1 MKGLVVVALLPAA
14 LALDIGVAAARRP
27 APRVV
32 CLAAKNPG
40 KGFGRAAEADAPAA
54 APSRAS
60 GGGVDAAAEAVA
72 AEARGRRALEAM
84 RKSAGSPAPTPR
96 DAFQSSLTE
105 AELTP
110 EDPTAGVMP
119 QAVSDRMLARVVPFA
134 ALPVGGA
141 FLAFV
146 GFWFANTQLD
156 LDITPQIV
164 AYTTQALFL
173 LGFGGITYGV
183 MSTSWDEADEGSGL
197 GLDEAKSNWVK
208 MWGSDDPAAPNFKGR
223 DADP

>member
-1 MKGLVVVALLPAA
+1 
-14 LALDIGVAAARRP
+14 
-27 APRVV
+27 
-32 CLAAKNPG
+32 
-40 KGFGRAAEADAPAA
+40 
-54 APSRAS
+54 
-60 GGGVDAAAEAVA
+60 
-72 AEARGRRALEAM
+72 
-84 RKSAGSPAPTPR
+84 
-96 DAFQSSLTE
+96 
-105 AELTP
+105 
-110 EDPTAGVMP
+110 MP
-119 QAVSDRMLARVVPFA
+119 QAVSARMLARVVPFA

-208 MWGSDDPAAPNFKGR
+208 MWGSDDPAAPNFKGNPE
-223 DADP
+223 DK

>member
-1 MKGLVVVALLPAA
+1 M
-14 LALDIGVAAARRP
+14 
-27 APRVV
+27 
-32 CLAAKNPG
+32 
-40 KGFGRAAEADAPAA
+40 
-54 APSRAS
+54 
-60 GGGVDAAAEAVA
+60 A
-72 AEARGRRALEAM
+72 AEARGRRALEEM
-84 RKSAGSPAPTPR
+84 RRSAGSPAPTPR

>member
-1 MKGLVVVALLPAA
+1 MIVALLPAA
-14 LALDIGVAAARRP
+14 LALASASRRAPAGAAR
-27 APRVV
+27 V
-32 CLAAKNPG
+32 CLAAKIGQGLWACGGN
-40 KGFGRAAEADAPAA
+40 
-54 APSRAS
+54 AS
-60 GGGVDAAAEAVA
+60 HSNTNLRRQRPAEAVA
-72 AEARGRRALEAM
+72 AEARGRRALEEMPGA
-84 RKSAGSPAPTPR
+84 RAARRPRRATRSRLAHRGGAPPG
-96 DAFQSSLTE
+96 
-105 AELTP
+105 
-110 EDPTAGVMP
+110 PTAMP

>member
-1 MKGLVVVALLPAA
+1 MKVFVIVALLPAA
-14 LALDIGVAAARRP
+14 LALDFGVAAARRP

-40 KGFGRAAEADAPAA
+40 KGFGRAAVTPATA
-54 APSRAS
+54 TPTS
-60 GGGVDAAAEAVA
+60 GGVDAAAEAVA

-183 MSTSWDEADEGSGL
+183 MSTSWDENEEGSAL
-197 GLDEAKSNWVK
+197 GAEEAKSNWVK
-208 MWGSDDPAAPNFKGR
+208 MWGSDDPAAPNFKGNPE
-223 DADP
+223 DK